1 MSELSRRVFLI
12 RGSLGAAAVGAAA
25 AMPALPAFISAADS
39 EAPAADDAATAAIE
53 GAPTMSEPLIA
64 HIKDLQTG
72 EMTLCMG
79 QQEFSYSDPDLA
91 TRIFRAAK

>member
-25 AMPALPAFISAADS
+25 AMPGLPAFISAADG
-39 EAPAADDAATAAIE
+39 EAPAADGAATAAIE
-53 GAPTMSEPLIA
+53 GTPTMSEPLIA

-72 EMTLCMG
+72 EMTLYMG